1 MKSKKTKKNKQWRPQ
16 GLGQERVNRQPCFPV
31 HTRLRRLASTPQAQS
46 PAQTA
51 TVAWPRTTGPGGG
64 LGALSSGRVPAGR
77 HTTGPPSW
85 SRSHPGPVW
94 EPPWPPRSHSVLRA
108 THRNSDLLWGLR
120 QAMRH
125 KSSHRGGAELPRGS
139 CSPEVPGFHAPAAA
153 PVQSLRPFLRGNLVV
168 GWSAS
173 EQKGPREVRTRL

>member
-1 MKSKKTKKNKQWRPQ
+1 MKSKTKQKRRPR

-31 HTRLRRLASTPQAQS
+31 HTRLRHLASTPQAQS

-64 LGALSSGRVPAGR
+64 LGALSSGRVPADR

-85 SRSHPGPVW
+85 SRPHPGPIW

-108 THRNSDLLWGLR
+108 THRNSVVGPPSGHVAQVLAQR
-120 QAMRH
+120 RCRAAPRIPQPQ
-125 KSSHRGGAELPRGS
+125 GAWLP
-139 CSPEVPGFHAPAAA
+139 PPAAA
-153 PVQSLRPFLRGNLVV
+153 PVQSLRPFLRGNLAV

-173 EQKGPREVRTRL
+173 EQKGPRGVRTRL